1 MSNKNNEDLNN
12 NIEFST
18 DVVIKKLQDQL
29 SQNKLMLE
37 QQKQQNKE
45 LREKMILQ
53 DKLNNQLSNFHL
65 TSYFQDKE
73 TKNLSTKKDEELS
86 KAQEHIIILGHML
99 IKNKKTIER
108 LKKSKSK
115 DTSLCNQIAELIN
128 EKEYLWDVILKTHTH
143 LTQTPFNSEEP
154 REQKIKEIMDFLENK
169 NKKLKP

>member
-1 MSNKNNEDLNN
+1 MSNKNNIDLNS
-12 NIEFST
+12 NINFST
-18 DVVIKKLQDQL
+18 DPFIKELQDQL
-29 SQNKLMLE
+29 NQNKLMLE

-73 TKNLSTKKDEELS
+73 NKNLSTKKEEELS

-99 IKNKKTIER
+99 IKNKKTIEK

-115 DTSLCNQIAELIN
+115 ETSLCNQIADLIN
-128 EKEYLWDVILKTHTH
+128 EKEYLWDIILKTHTY
-143 LTQTPFNSEEP
+143 LTQIPFNSEDSKD
-154 REQKIKEIMDFLENK
+154 QKAKEVVDFFENK